1 MTSGLGLHLGRGG
14 DLVAFIRDQ
23 MAHYKRPVGVAF
35 VDALPLNASG
45 KLLKTEQRHAAA
57 GEAPDDVP

>member
-1 MTSGLGLHLGRGG
+1 M
-14 DLVAFIRDQ
+14 VAFIRDQ

-45 KLLKTEQRHAAA
+45 KLLKTEQRACRRR
-57 GEAPDDVP
+57 